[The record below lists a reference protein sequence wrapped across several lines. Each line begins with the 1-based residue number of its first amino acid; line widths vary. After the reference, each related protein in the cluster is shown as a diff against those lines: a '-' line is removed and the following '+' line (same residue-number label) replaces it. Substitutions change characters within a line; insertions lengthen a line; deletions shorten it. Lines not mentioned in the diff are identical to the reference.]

1 MLLKKISL
9 PRVFCILFGLVMS
22 LQTQSASAEMK
33 IYGNGLDFP
42 QTPGLKELGIVGG
55 VYTVEKDDT
64 GSIYIVFEE
73 GESLAAAACN
83 AFASVV
89 PVLAEDGI
97 KEESFPIRTPET
109 PLFQR
114 SDPLPGA
121 NMRVKSERMIAGFA
135 VRTYDEIVDNV
146 EQQSNAVVENSI
158 YKSIF
163 EIYKGQQYLICETR
177 MDIISKTDAATGLTT
192 GTSEEKTTVYKNTT
206 SDGWGIDPLLPSSGQ
221 HCDYSVVEYGY
232 WPEYQVFSTAHKF
245 TCKK

>member
-22 LQTQSASAEMK
+22 LQTQSVSAEMK

-42 QTPGLKELGIVGG
+42 QTPGLKELGIVVG
-55 VYTVEKDDT
+55 VHTVEKDT
-64 GSIYIVFEE
+64 GSIYLVFAEA
-73 GESLAAAACN
+73 ESLAAAACN

-89 PVLAEDGI
+89 LVLAQDGI

-121 NMRVKSERMIAGFA
+121 KMRMTSERMIAGFA
-135 VRTYDEIVDNV
+135 VRTYDEYVDNI

-158 YKSIF
+158 SKSIF

-177 MDIISKTDAATGLTT
+177 LDIFETSDTATGLTT
-192 GTSEEKTTVYKNTT
+192 GMIEEKTTVYKNTA
-206 SDGWGIDPLLPSSGQ
+206 SDGGSIDPLLPSSGQ

-232 WPEYQVFSTAHKF
+232 WPEYQVFSTLHKF